1 MNPKQILLIIFAH
14 RYLAVIVFMVVALVG
29 VVVTLKTPKSYMAS
43 TDLLVETRADP
54 IAGTGTVPGNFT
66 SYLETQI
73 SIIQSDRLA
82 VGVVKRLRIAENPGL
97 LEQWRI
103 ETQEKIPLENYFGD
117 IVQRGLT
124 VQPVRGT
131 SIIRLVFEG
140 ADPKFVSTVANA
152 YAQAYLDLSVDL
164 RVEPIRQYAEWF
176 EERQKTL
183 RADVETAQ
191 KKLSEYQRIKGIVD
205 NDQRTDVET
214 QRLGA
219 LMDQLV
225 AIQGEN
231 ISLNSRQQTSG
242 GALSADTQASTIV
255 QNLRAALNS
264 AETRMSEL
272 RVTLGP
278 NHPMRVQLEEQMVQL
293 RQQLAQ
299 EMKVVSG
306 STSMAQTTGSLR
318 ERELRAA
325 IAAQKERV
333 IALRTERD
341 EVAVLVQD
349 VEAAKRIYDSV
360 LQRGNQL
367 DLEKQTDLAN
377 ISILSPAV
385 EPTVPEKPKISK
397 LLGMTLGAA
406 FGAAFAAAIA
416 VEFLNRKVRVIQD
429 IMIEDIQVF
438 GVIEHRREKYTA
450 RERLSLF
457 AKFFTKRKLRKKV
470 AESRRLAGLT

>member
-1 MNPKQILLIIFAH
+1 MNPKQILLIVFAH
-14 RYLAVIVFMVVALVG
+14 RYLAAIVFVVVALVG
-29 VVVTLKTPKSYMAS
+29 GVVTLKTPKSYMAS

-54 IAGTGTVPGNFT
+54 IGGAVTGNFS
-66 SYLETQI
+66 SYLETQV
-73 SIIQSDRLA
+73 SILQSDRLA
-82 VGVVKRLRIAENPGL
+82 VGVVKRLRIAENPSL

-103 ETQEKIPLENYFGD
+103 ATQEKIPLENYFGD

-131 SIIRLVFEG
+131 SIIKLVFEG
-140 ADPKFVSTVANA
+140 ADPKFVSTAANA
-152 YAQAYLDLSVDL
+152 YAQAYLDLTVDL

-176 EERQKTL
+176 GERQKAL

-205 NDQRTDVET
+205 NDQRADVET
-214 QRLGA
+214 QRLDA
-219 LMDQLV
+219 LMTQLV

-231 ISLNSRQQTSG
+231 ISLSSRQQTSG
-242 GALSADTQASTIV
+242 GTLSADTQASSVV
-255 QNLRAALNS
+255 QSLRAALNS
-264 AETRMSEL
+264 AETKMSEL

-299 EMKVVSG
+299 EMKVVAG
-306 STSMAQTTGSLR
+306 STSLAKTAGGLR

-333 IALRTERD
+333 IALRAERD
-341 EVAVLVQD
+341 EMAVLAQD

-360 LQRGNQL
+360 LQLGNQL
-367 DLEKQTDLAN
+367 DLEKQTDQAN

-385 EPTVPEKPKISK
+385 EPTRPAKPNTLK
-397 LLGMTLGAA
+397 LLFMTFAAA
-406 FGAAFAAAIA
+406 FGAAFAAAGA

-429 IMIEDIQVF
+429 IMIEDIPVL
-438 GVIEHRREKYTA
+438 GVIEHRREKYSA

-457 AKFFTKRKLRKKV
+457 AKFFTKRKLRKK
-470 AESRRLAGLT
+470 AAASTRLAGLT